1 MMMFKLLIVDD
12 ELLMRMGIR
21 SMVEWEK
28 QGFVL
33 AGEASNGKE
42 ALDMAR
48 SIQPDLIITDIKMP
62 LMDGLQLIRE
72 AQKVVSGC
80 KFVILSYFNEFSYAK
95 EAMQLGAVDYL
106 IKNEITP
113 AGLIQLLEVVRQRL
127 LDDRAS
133 SGKSEPSVD
142 YTESLSYLK
151 ENLFKDWISG
161 LLDVSEAVLKA
172 EHLHVRVRSDELR
185 VIKFHLDNFE
195 RVRKKYVEKDEK
207 LLRFSILNILEEMIP
222 RKWDKEIVIESSSD
236 YLLMINTV
244 QSEAALAEIHHL
256 CRDIQQAMKDF
267 MNVTFSVG
275 VSSVIRN
282 LSCLRTAYREADHAL
297 RNRFFWGTGRI
308 LVYENPEIIKREVRE
323 RHILRMEEWKSEFRK
338 ALDSQKK
345 EKLEDAL
352 HGIRQILVSEQANER
367 EIREFYMGLAE
378 IISTEGFS
386 KCVFRHSQAEML
398 PYEAVLAAETWDE
411 IHQIVLEYASQCI
424 VLDSPLPERSYADLA
439 ADLIHRNYAEEI
451 SLISVA
457 NQINV
462 NPSYLSRVF
471 KQEKGENFISYL
483 TRVRM
488 ERAKS
493 ILENRRFKIS
503 EVAEK
508 VGYHNYPYFSKI
520 FKKTVGMSPEEY
532 RG

>member
-21 SMVEWEK
+21 SMVEWEQ
-28 QGFVL
+28 QGFCL

-42 ALDMAR
+42 ALELAR
-48 SIQPDLIITDIKMP
+48 SVQPDLIITDIKMP

-72 AQKVVSGC
+72 AQRVVPGC

-113 AGLIQLLEVVRQRL
+113 EGLVQLLEGVRQKL
-127 LDDRAS
+127 LAERAS
-133 SGKSEPSVD
+133 SGVSEPAVS
-142 YTESLSYLK
+142 YLESLSYLK

-161 LLDVSEAVLKA
+161 LLEVNEAVMKS
-172 EHLHVRVRSDELR
+172 EQLHVRVRSAELR
-185 VIKFHLDNFE
+185 VIKFRLDHFE

-222 RKWDKEIVIESSSD
+222 RKWEKEVVIESSSD
-236 YLLMINTV
+236 YLLIINTV
-244 QSEAALAEIHHL
+244 QSESELSEVHQL

-275 VSSVIRN
+275 VSSIIPS
-282 LSCLRTAYREADHAL
+282 LKCLRTAYREADQAL
-297 RNRFFWGTGRI
+297 QSRFFWGTGQI
-308 LVYENPEIIKREVRE
+308 LIYETPKMNHGSKKRSG
-323 RHILRMEEWKSEFRK
+323 LPLEEWKSEFRN
-338 ALDSQKK
+338 ALESRKE
-345 EKLEDAL
+345 EKLTDAL
-352 HGIRQILVSEQANER
+352 LEIRRNLVAEEASER

-386 KCVFRHSQAEML
+386 KCTCRLPQVERL
-398 PYEAVLAAETWDE
+398 PYEAVLTAESWDE
-411 IHQIVLEYASQCI
+411 IHRIVLEYAKQCI
-424 VLDSPLPERSYADLA
+424 ATDYPLPERSYADLA

-483 TRVRM
+483 TRVRI

-493 ILENRRFKIS
+493 ILENRRYKIS

-508 VGYHNYPYFSKI
+508 VGYRNYPYFSKI
-520 FKKTVGMSPEEY
+520 FKKLVGMSPEEY